1 MSFLGNW
8 RSYDAVLDRP
18 GLAGSFQAVAKQAYQ
33 DIKRLPPAQ
42 QQRLAAQVQAKIRQ
56 LDPAKRRVVD
66 KLLERA
72 GQFDP
77 RALHG
82 LHGVE
87 AIGTIAQSVAALA
100 SVGIAF
106 YGQRE
111 AQKSQE
117 KELQRQ
123 HKLEQERLAYE
134 REQADRQYQLQMMA
148 AQGQGPAA
156 AQPGGGM
163 TSGTKKALLVGGA
176 VAAGAVALAVA
187 K

>member
-8 RSYDAVLDRP
+8 RSYERVVDCP
-18 GLAGSFQAVAKQAYQ
+18 GLAGSFQATAKKAYA
-33 DIKRLPPAQ
+33 DIKRLPPAE
-42 QQRLAAQVQAKIRQ
+42 QQRLAAQVAAQIRQ

-106 YGQRE
+106 HGQRE

-117 KELQRQ
+117 KELERQ
-123 HKLEQERLAYE
+123 HKLEQERLVYE

-156 AQPGGGM
+156 TPAGGM
-163 TSGTKKALLVGGA
+163 PSGTKKALLIGGA